1 LESLP
6 SEVLLSVRTVTN
18 GRFSITTET
27 VLEITETTLLYG
39 RNEIDLDT
47 IEAAW
52 ANQAERSVSLKFS
65 YKSRPKVFFLE
76 NASACADVVS
86 LLQELCELSEGMDRP
101 GRTRR
106 ASHEEPLHEDGGGG
120 VFDRRAPLRDDAGSS
135 SYADGVD
142 GGVAAP
148 TWVHSLLG
156 VFGGCTE
163 MIDYL
168 YGRLLS
174 GECCRHYPCEAL
186 IFGVCMPLALAG
198 YWLRDTTGIYE
209 ETAHP
214 FSGENEEGYE
224 QWLEASCELGAL
236 ELDAQMVYHH
246 GKFMDARNK
255 QNQEGTQWRLE
266 PVWNVTVTLLD
277 PLPASWRRKGWTDRW
292 MAVAHTY
299 VIDSDRPYCT
309 GEVLESLNEA
319 RRDCSDLKWI
329 PQRFRGIADPEH
341 ALSAPN
347 EMDGG
352 FTQCWVARTDQR
364 SIFLDV
370 SEPLSLYGDVFAV
383 LLCMGIS
390 LTFAV
395 CFARVHRE
403 SILEAVHK
411 MRGAGPADPAIID
424 GPRGGKS
431 RLNVKTGVKTG
442 LLALGTGPVGRKGL
456 AERDVGLI

>member
-1 LESLP
+1 M
-6 SEVLLSVRTVTN
+6 LLSVRTVTH
-18 GRFSITTET
+18 GRFSVTTET

-39 RNEIDLDT
+39 RYEIDLDT
-47 IEAAW
+47 IEMVS
-52 ANQAERSVSLKFS
+52 ANPTERSVSLKFS

-76 NASACADVVS
+76 NASACAAVVS
-86 LLQELCELSEGMDRP
+86 LLQDLCELPEGEDRP

-106 ASHEEPLHEDGGGG
+106 ASHEEPLYEDGGGG
-120 VFDRRAPLRDDAGSS
+120 VFDRRAPLRNDAGSY
-135 SYADGVD
+135 SYADGED
-142 GGVAAP
+142 AGVTAP

-174 GECCRHYPCEAL
+174 GDCCRHYPCEAL

-198 YWLRDTTGIYE
+198 DWLRDTTGIYE

-214 FSGENEEGYE
+214 FSGENEEGSE

-277 PLPASWRRKGWTDRW
+277 PLPASWRRKGWADRW

-309 GEVLESLNEA
+309 GEVLESLIEA
-319 RRDCSDLKWI
+319 RRDCNDLKWI
-329 PQRFRGIADPEH
+329 PQRFRGIADLEH

-347 EMDGG
+347 EIDSGFG

-364 SIFLDV
+364 SVFLDV

-383 LLCMGIS
+383 LLCMCIS

-411 MRGAGPADPAIID
+411 MRGTVPADPAIID

-431 RLNVKTGVKTG
+431 RASVKTG
-442 LLALGTGPVGRKGL
+442 LLALGTGPVGREGRMT
-456 AERDVGLI
+456 ERDVGLI

>member
-1 LESLP
+1 M
-6 SEVLLSVRTVTN
+6 LLSVRTVTH
-18 GRFSITTET
+18 GRFSVTTET

-39 RNEIDLDT
+39 RYEIDLDT
-47 IEAAW
+47 IEMVS
-52 ANQAERSVSLKFS
+52 ANPTERSVSLKFS

-76 NASACADVVS
+76 NASACAAVVS
-86 LLQELCELSEGMDRP
+86 LLQDLCELPEGEDRP

-106 ASHEEPLHEDGGGG
+106 ASHEEPLYEDGGGG
-120 VFDRRAPLRDDAGSS
+120 VFDRRAPLRNDAGSYS
-135 SYADGVD
+135 DADGED
-142 GGVAAP
+142 AGVTAP

-174 GECCRHYPCEAL
+174 GDCCRHYPCEAL

-214 FSGENEEGYE
+214 FSGENEEGSE

-277 PLPASWRRKGWTDRW
+277 PLPASWRRKGWADRW

-309 GEVLESLNEA
+309 GEVLESLIEA
-319 RRDCSDLKWI
+319 RRDCNDLKWI
-329 PQRFRGIADPEH
+329 PQRFRGIADLEH

-347 EMDGG
+347 EIDSGFG

-364 SIFLDV
+364 SVFLDV

-411 MRGAGPADPAIID
+411 MRGTVPADPAIID

-431 RLNVKTGVKTG
+431 RASVKTG
-442 LLALGTGPVGRKGL
+442 LLALGTGPVGREGRMT
-456 AERDVGLI
+456 ERDVGLI

>member
-1 LESLP
+1 M
-6 SEVLLSVRTVTN
+6 LLSVRTVTH
-18 GRFSITTET
+18 GRFSVTTET

-39 RNEIDLDT
+39 RYEIDLDT
-47 IEAAW
+47 IEMVS
-52 ANQAERSVSLKFS
+52 ANPTERSVSLKFS

-76 NASACADVVS
+76 NASACAAVVS
-86 LLQELCELSEGMDRP
+86 LLQDLCELPEGEDRP

-106 ASHEEPLHEDGGGG
+106 ASHEEPLYEDGGGG
-120 VFDRRAPLRDDAGSS
+120 VFDRRAPLRDDAGSF
-135 SYADGVD
+135 SYADREDGGVD

-277 PLPASWRRKGWTDRW
+277 PLPASWRRKGWADRW

-309 GEVLESLNEA
+309 GEVLESLIEA
-319 RRDCSDLKWI
+319 RRDCNDLKWI
-329 PQRFRGIADPEH
+329 PQRFRGIADLEH

-347 EMDGG
+347 EIDSGFG

-364 SIFLDV
+364 SVFLDV

-411 MRGAGPADPAIID
+411 MRGTVPADPAIID

-431 RLNVKTGVKTG
+431 RASVKTG
-442 LLALGTGPVGRKGL
+442 LLALGTGPVGREGRMT
-456 AERDVGLI
+456 ERDVGLI

>member
-1 LESLP
+1 M
-6 SEVLLSVRTVTN
+6 LLSVRTVTH
-18 GRFSITTET
+18 GRFSVTTET

-39 RNEIDLDT
+39 RYEIDLDT
-47 IEAAW
+47 IEMVS
-52 ANQAERSVSLKFS
+52 ANPTERSVSLKFS

-76 NASACADVVS
+76 NASACAAVVS
-86 LLQELCELSEGMDRP
+86 LLQDLCELPEGEDRP

-106 ASHEEPLHEDGGGG
+106 ASHEEPLYEDGGGG
-120 VFDRRAPLRDDAGSS
+120 VFDRRAPLRNDAGSY
-135 SYADGVD
+135 SYADGED
-142 GGVAAP
+142 AGVTAP

-174 GECCRHYPCEAL
+174 GDCCRHYPCEAL

-214 FSGENEEGYE
+214 FSGENEEGSE

-277 PLPASWRRKGWTDRW
+277 PLPASWRRKGWADRW

-309 GEVLESLNEA
+309 GEVLESLIEA
-319 RRDCSDLKWI
+319 RRDCNDLKWI
-329 PQRFRGIADPEH
+329 PQRFRGIADLEH

-347 EMDGG
+347 EIDSGFG
-352 FTQCWVARTDQR
+352 FTQCRVARTDQR
-364 SIFLDV
+364 SVFLDV

-411 MRGAGPADPAIID
+411 MRGTVPADPAIID

-431 RLNVKTGVKTG
+431 RASVKTG
-442 LLALGTGPVGRKGL
+442 LLALGTGPVGREGRMT
-456 AERDVGLI
+456 ERDVGLI

>member
-1 LESLP
+1 M
-6 SEVLLSVRTVTN
+6 LLSVRTVTH
-18 GRFSITTET
+18 GRFSVTTET

-39 RNEIDLDT
+39 RYEIDLDT
-47 IEAAW
+47 IEMVS
-52 ANQAERSVSLKFS
+52 ANPTERSVSLKFS

-76 NASACADVVS
+76 NASACAAVVS
-86 LLQELCELSEGMDRP
+86 LLQDLCELPEGEDRP

-106 ASHEEPLHEDGGGG
+106 ASHEEPLYEDGGGG
-120 VFDRRAPLRDDAGSS
+120 VFDRRAPLRNDAGSY
-135 SYADGVD
+135 SYADGED
-142 GGVAAP
+142 AGVTAP

-174 GECCRHYPCEAL
+174 GDCCRHYPCEAL

-214 FSGENEEGYE
+214 FSGENEEGSE

-277 PLPASWRRKGWTDRW
+277 PLPASWRRKGWADRW

-309 GEVLESLNEA
+309 GEVLESLIEA
-319 RRDCSDLKWI
+319 RRDCNDLKWI
-329 PQRFRGIADPEH
+329 PQRFRGIADLEH

-347 EMDGG
+347 EIDSGFG

-364 SIFLDV
+364 SVFLDV

-383 LLCMGIS
+383 LLCMCIS

-411 MRGAGPADPAIID
+411 MRGTVPADPAIID

-431 RLNVKTGVKTG
+431 RASVKTG
-442 LLALGTGPVGRKGL
+442 LLALGTGPVGREGRMT
-456 AERDVGLI
+456 EMDVGLI